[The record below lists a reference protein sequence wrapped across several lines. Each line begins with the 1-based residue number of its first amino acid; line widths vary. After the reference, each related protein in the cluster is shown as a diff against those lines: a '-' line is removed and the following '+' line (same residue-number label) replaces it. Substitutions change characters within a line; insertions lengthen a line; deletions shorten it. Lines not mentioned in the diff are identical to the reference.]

1 MQYNMASCN
10 LTASPTN
17 EKKSLHPNA
26 RSIVSQIQS
35 SRNVFPKC
43 NEPTRQQTGFNA
55 EYKPRGPTQSTSTV
69 RFSQQAIPG
78 EFSLGLTER
87 LNRMK
92 RRIHRNHRWLKRGP
106 IKRYYIYFISLLFF
120 NFFKFVKY
128 EKTILK

>member
-1 MQYNMASCN
+1 MK
-10 LTASPTN
+10 
-17 EKKSLHPNA
+17 KKSLLPNA

-78 EFSLGLTER
+78 EFSSGLTER
-87 LNRMK
+87 LNRLK
-92 RRIHRNHRWLKRGP
+92 RRIHRRLKHGP
-106 IKRYYIYFISLLFF
+106 TKSYIYFISLLFKK
-120 NFFKFVKY
+120 NLKFVKF
-128 EKTILK
+128 KKNQF